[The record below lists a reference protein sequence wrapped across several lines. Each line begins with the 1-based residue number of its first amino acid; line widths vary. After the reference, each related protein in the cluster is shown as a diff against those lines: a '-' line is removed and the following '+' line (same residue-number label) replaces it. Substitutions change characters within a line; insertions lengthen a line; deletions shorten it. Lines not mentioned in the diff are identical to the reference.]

1 MRLLLVGLASLALAK
16 AEPFVQG
23 AGLAHPNQF
32 VDQASEREAQVAD
45 TYNAPVAPVIGP
57 SSDAGASWV
66 EDGKL
71 IFYFFSELVRERPC
85 ALSFQF
91 GQIFVL

>member
-71 IFYFFSELVRERPC
+71 FFFSERPC